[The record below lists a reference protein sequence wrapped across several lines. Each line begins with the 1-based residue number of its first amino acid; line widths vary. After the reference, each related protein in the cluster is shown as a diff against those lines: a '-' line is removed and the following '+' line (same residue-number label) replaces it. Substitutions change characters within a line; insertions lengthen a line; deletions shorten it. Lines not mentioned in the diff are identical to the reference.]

1 MEHQKENKVTL
12 LRRSGALLYDSIAVI
27 ALIYFAAFL
36 PVVLTGAFLESGNP
50 FFTLYLLGVL
60 FSYFFC
66 TWRRGRTFGMQV
78 WKIKITNTDGK
89 RPPAKQCV
97 IRFIGATFSMLF
109 FGLGYITA
117 VLNTEQST
125 WHDRLSS
132 TRLTKL

>member
-1 MEHQKENKVTL
+1 MEHRKENKVTL

-36 PVVLTGAFLESGNP
+36 PVVLTGTFLESGNP
-50 FFTLYLLGVL
+50 FFILYLLVVL

-78 WKIKITNTDGK
+78 WKIQITNTDGK
-89 RPPAKQCV
+89 PPTAKQCA

-132 TRLTKL
+132 TRLTRL